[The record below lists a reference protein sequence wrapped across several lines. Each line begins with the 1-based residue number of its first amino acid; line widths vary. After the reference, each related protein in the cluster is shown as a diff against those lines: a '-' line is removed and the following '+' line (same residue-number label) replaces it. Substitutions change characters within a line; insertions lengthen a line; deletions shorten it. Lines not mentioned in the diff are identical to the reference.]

1 MRAFVDLC
9 EDRQV
14 IFWVTTDPG
23 LEDVV
28 VDEVLETI
36 SGAAAAAEPDGRR
49 GWVRVEAPDLAGLFE
64 LATIHHIV
72 EARLEARV
80 TTLDEIRSAVDR
92 AEFPE
97 LKDAASFRVTSRR
110 EGDHE
115 FDSVAIQRAAGGRLH
130 ERYRTPVDLDGFDVE
145 VRVDLTGD
153 RLTAG
158 IQHTRKSLG
167 KRILRARS
175 LRSAL
180 KPTVAAAMIRL
191 AGAQRGGGRLI
202 DPLCGTG
209 TIAIEA
215 KRLNPA
221 LEVAAADWDPETVG
235 VARRTIENHR
245 LEIELF
251 EADARELGAARPGAF
266 DYILTDPPY
275 GMRQARRT
283 SLSRLYRNLLT
294 SFAGALREGG
304 TVGWVVL
311 KYRVLLAALEGS
323 GLEVVHERVIDL
335 GGIHPRIVLLRRS
348 ASLGGR
354 GPELPAED

>member
-1 MRAFVDLC
+1 MRAFDDLC

-23 LEDVV
+23 LEEVV
-28 VDEVLETI
+28 VDEVLEAI
-36 SGAAAAAEPDGRR
+36 PGAVAAAESDGRR
-49 GWVRVEAPDLAGLFE
+49 GWVRLEAPDLAGLFE
-64 LATIHHIV
+64 LATIHHVV

-80 TTLDEIRSAVDR
+80 TSLDEIRAAVDQ

-97 LKDAASFRVTSRR
+97 LNEAASFRVTARR
-110 EGDHE
+110 DGEHE
-115 FDSVAIQRAAGGRLH
+115 FDSIAIQRAAGGRLN
-130 ERYRTPVDLDGFDVE
+130 ERYGTPVDLEGFDVE
-145 VRVDLTGD
+145 VRVDLWDD

-158 IQHTRKSLG
+158 IRHTRKSLG
-167 KRILRARS
+167 KRIQRARS

-191 AGAQRGGGRLI
+191 AGAYRGEGRLI

-221 LEVAAADWDPETVG
+221 LSVSGWDWDGETVD
-235 VARRTIENHR
+235 VARRTVENHR
-245 LEIELF
+245 LDVEIS
-251 EADARELGAARPGAF
+251 EADARGLGAAHPREF

-275 GMRQARRT
+275 GLRQAKRT
-283 SLSRLYRNLLT
+283 SLTRLYRDLLT
-294 SFAGALREGG
+294 SFSAALREGG

-323 GLEVVHERVIDL
+323 ELAVVHERIVDL
-335 GGIHPRIVLLRRS
+335 GGIHPRIVLLRRRS
-348 ASLGGR
+348 DSFADEIQDG
-354 GPELPAED
+354 